1 MNRES
6 VVTPPLCR
14 PRRTMVEAVLPAG
27 WKDDKMSF
35 TIRFECGARLEH
47 GKRALAV
54 RVLQIFDSGRNSF
67 LIGFP

>member
-1 MNRES
+1 
-6 VVTPPLCR
+6 
-14 PRRTMVEAVLPAG
+14 MVEAVLPAG